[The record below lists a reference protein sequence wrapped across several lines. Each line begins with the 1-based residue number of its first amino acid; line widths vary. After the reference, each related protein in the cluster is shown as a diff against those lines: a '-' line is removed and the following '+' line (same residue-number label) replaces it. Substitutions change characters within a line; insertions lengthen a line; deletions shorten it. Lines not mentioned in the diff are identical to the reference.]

1 MVDSAN
7 ELTRQSGRIIA
18 KTFRILLKVTDL
30 YMMNKTTIR
39 EAIRFCIV
47 GVLAT
52 IVHYGLYLLLKPTI
66 NVSVAYTIGYAV
78 SFIGNFILTNIYT
91 FKTKATAK
99 KGVGFVVCH
108 VINYLLHIGLL
119 NLFIWIGIS
128 SSLAPIPVYCIVVPI
143 NFLLVRKVIKTNP
156 KKL

>member
-30 YMMNKTTIR
+30 FMMNKTTIR

-52 IVHYGLYLLLKPTI
+52 IVHYGLYLLLKPII

-78 SFIGNFILTNIYT
+78 SFIGNFILMIY
-91 FKTKATAK
+91 F
-99 KGVGFVVCH
+99 G
-108 VINYLLHIGLL
+108 
-119 NLFIWIGIS
+119 
-128 SSLAPIPVYCIVVPI
+128 
-143 NFLLVRKVIKTNP
+143 
-156 KKL
+156 